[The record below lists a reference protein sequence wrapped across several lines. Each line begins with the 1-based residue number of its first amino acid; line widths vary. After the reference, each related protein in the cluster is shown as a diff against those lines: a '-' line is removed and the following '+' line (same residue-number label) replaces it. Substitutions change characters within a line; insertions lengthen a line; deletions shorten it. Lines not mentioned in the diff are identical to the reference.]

1 MHVLS
6 HSEVEELLDLDALLD
21 ALAAAHAELSA
32 GKASLV
38 PRVGAFA
45 GDAGVLGAMPGYAP
59 SAGLGCKLVTL
70 FPGNRDR
77 PTHQALIALFER
89 YGLAVPPN
97 PWAGKVP
104 RYASVREA
112 CEAGIRGEI
121 ENSAL
126 YERLKAA
133 TSRPDILTVFKMLEA
148 ASREHHL
155 PAFRRCAER
164 SGAPP
169 GYAHRRP

>member
-1 MHVLS
+1 MRPNAVPEPAMLNDR
-6 HSEVEELLDLDALLD
+6 ERQALQAALDDEYR
-21 ALAAAHAELSA
+21 ALATYEQVLRDFGPVRPFVNIREAEGRHAA
-32 GKASLV
+32 
-38 PRVGAFA
+38 
-45 GDAGVLGAMPGYAP
+45 
-59 SAGLGCKLVTL
+59 
-70 FPGNRDR
+70 
-77 PTHQALIALFER
+77 ALIALFER

-155 PAFRRCAER
+155 PAFRHCAER